1 MCCQR
6 KARRIA
12 CIDIDSFIDVHHV
25 DVRSLRSF
33 ISSEVFFSFYIGK
46 EDEFFTMKSNKKKKN
61 SSAGVVTL
69 FYLHRLDIDRIFE

>member
-33 ISSEVFFSFYIGK
+33 ISSEVFSFYIGK
-46 EDEFFTMKSNKKKKN
+46 EDEFFTTKSKKKKN
-61 SSAGVVTL
+61 SCAGVVTL